1 MSFTVIGYPGDRR
14 VTMFA
19 DACRAAGL
27 AAPHV
32 VGWPDVL
39 RGAFSLPAGVPVRI
53 DSPGEDPEADAL
65 LRGGAAPT
73 LTGGGARWYAG
84 FVAGLDRIADAARAA
99 RAPLLNDPDE
109 VAVMFDKRLC
119 HARLAAAG
127 VPVPPALT
135 GIDGYATLRA
145 RMAEAKER
153 RVFVKPAHGSSASG
167 VIALETAPAL
177 SSPTGPT
184 GATGRAGTRIKA
196 VTSAVR
202 RPDGFHNSLNVR
214 TYRTEEE
221 VAALVDALAPDGLHV
236 ERWMPKAGLDGRVL
250 DLRVV
255 VVGGV
260 PTHAV
265 VRTSTVP
272 MTNLHLG
279 GRRGDLGTVRA
290 ALGADGWREAM
301 DVCARAAACFPR
313 SLMVG
318 VDLLVGV
325 GWRRFAVGEVNA
337 FGDLLPGLPGLPDG
351 PATGVDTYTAQV
363 RAAMSALPGYECAT

>member
-1 MSFTVIGYPGDRR
+1 MSFVVIGYPGDRR
-14 VTMFA
+14 VTLFA

-27 AAPHV
+27 AEPQV
-32 VGWPDVL
+32 IGWPDVL
-39 RGAFSLPAGVPVRI
+39 RGSFTLPAGVPVRI

-65 LRGGAAPT
+65 LRGDVAPT
-73 LTGGGARWYAG
+73 RTGGGARWYEG
-84 FVAGLDRIADAARAA
+84 FVAGLGRIADAARDAD
-99 RAPLLNDPDE
+99 APLLNDPDE
-109 VAVMFDKRLC
+109 IAVMFDKRLC
-119 HARLAAAG
+119 HARLSAAG
-127 VPVPPALT
+127 VPVPPVLT
-135 GIDGYATLRA
+135 GVDGYAALRA
-145 RMAEAKER
+145 RMAEANEH

-167 VIALETAPAL
+167 VIALEVAPGG
-177 SSPTGPT
+177 TGD
-184 GATGRAGTRIKA
+184 RIKA

-202 RPDGFHNSLNVR
+202 RADGFHNSLRVR

-236 ERWMPKAGLDGRVL
+236 ERWMPKAALDGRVL

-279 GRRGDLGTVRA
+279 GQRGDLGAVRA
-290 ALGADGWREAM
+290 ALGEDGWRKAM

-318 VDLLVGV
+318 VDLLLGI
-325 GWRRFAVGEVNA
+325 GWRRYAIGEVNA
-337 FGDLLPGLPGLPDG
+337 FGDLLPNLPGLPDG
-351 PATGVDTYTAQV
+351 PAAGVDAYTAQV
-363 RAAMSALPGYECAT
+363 RAALSALSGSHA